1 MADQIR
7 VLVVDDIPETRDHLT
22 KLLGFE
28 SDIDVVG
35 SAASGHEALEMAVR
49 LSPDVILMDINMPD
63 MDGIAATEQLSSIAP
78 AAAVVMMSV
87 QGEADYLRRSMLA
100 GAREFLVKPFSSD
113 ELTASIRQVS
123 ARERD
128 KQSRMAAVPVPVGMV
143 APPTGRVGG
152 SGEPGVV
159 VAVFSP
165 KGGVGR
171 TTVAV
176 NLAVAAATELGKK
189 VVIMDGSFQFGDV
202 GVLLNL
208 NPKSKSIAD
217 LIPEI
222 DAGSL
227 DSLDTFLINHTAG
240 IRVLLA
246 PPSPETAEMITA
258 AGVKTVLDRLRADH
272 DLVVVDCT
280 SYFNDTTLAILDA
293 ADIILTMLS
302 LEITSIKNMRLFLEV
317 AEQLGYENGKVR
329 LVLNRADSALGIRV
343 ADVEHSIG
351 RKVDETI
358 VSDGRSVVYALNR
371 GVPFFLSN
379 REAQVSQDILRLA
392 KSVVG
397 EQPRPPTTTVARQ
410 PRRSRCSHGDECRDS
425 RPLGARRGVGDVPP
439 EANRE
444 RPTGCAGAPSSA
456 PPPPGGELPPSGAPP
471 NVPTTGRLSSQA
483 PVRES
488 FRDVKFRIQ
497 SRVIQDLDP
506 KLDLSNQVE
515 VRRQIEEIFGK
526 VIDEEGL
533 ALTRAERVR
542 MLEQITDEII
552 GLGPL
557 EPLLRDE
564 TVTEV
569 MVNGPNQVYVER
581 TGKLEVTDV
590 VFQNDDHVMRIID
603 RIVAPLGRRIDES
616 SPMVDAR
623 LPDGSRVNA
632 IIPPLSLV
640 GPCITIRKFS
650 AIPLHRG
657 RPDPVRHR

>member
-35 SAASGHEALEMAVR
+35 SAASGREAIDMAAR
-49 LSPDVILMDINMPD
+49 LTPDVVLMDINMPD
-63 MDGIAATEQLSSIAP
+63 MDGIAATEQLSAAVPS
-78 AAAVVMMSV
+78 AAVVMMSV

-128 KQSRMAAVPVPVGMV
+128 KMSRMAVQPVQ
-143 APPTGRVGG
+143 AVGG
-152 SGEPGVV
+152 AGPSTNESGEPGIV

-176 NLAVAAATELGKK
+176 NLAIAAATELGKK
-189 VVIMDGSFQFGDV
+189 VVLMDGSFQFGDV

-217 LIPEI
+217 LLPEL
-222 DAGSL
+222 DAGEL
-227 DSLDTFLINHTAG
+227 DSLDTFVINHTAG

-246 PPSPETAEMITA
+246 PPTPETAELVTPTA
-258 AGVKTVLDRLRADH
+258 VKRILETLRRDH

-280 SYFNDTTLAILDA
+280 AYFNDSTLAILDA

-317 AEQLGYENGKVR
+317 AEQLGYEQGKVR

-397 EQPRPPTTTVARQ
+397 DRTGSDRRREQGRRQ
-410 PRRSRCSHGDECRDS
+410 EVIVRMALS
-425 RPLGARRGVGDVPP
+425 
-439 EANRE
+439 
-444 RPTGCAGAPSSA
+444 T
-456 PPPPGGELPPSGAPP
+456 
-471 NVPTTGRLSSQA
+471 RLSVPA
-483 PVRES
+483 PR
-488 FRDVKFRIQ
+488 
-497 SRVIQDLDP
+497 
-506 KLDLSNQVE
+506 
-515 VRRQIEEIFGK
+515 G
-526 VIDEEGL
+526 EEG
-533 ALTRAERVR
+533 
-542 MLEQITDEII
+542 
-552 GLGPL
+552 
-557 EPLLRDE
+557 
-564 TVTEV
+564 VT
-569 MVNGPNQVYVER
+569 
-581 TGKLEVTDV
+581 
-590 VFQNDDHVMRIID
+590 
-603 RIVAPLGRRIDES
+603 
-616 SPMVDAR
+616 
-623 LPDGSRVNA
+623 
-632 IIPPLSLV
+632 
-640 GPCITIRKFS
+640 PC
-650 AIPLHRG
+650 PC
-657 RPDPVRHR
+657 

>member
-35 SAASGHEALEMAVR
+35 SAASGREALEMAVR
-49 LSPDVILMDINMPD
+49 LNPDVVLMDINMPD
-63 MDGIAATEQLSSIAP
+63 MDGIAATEQLSSAVP

-128 KQSRMAAVPVPVGMV
+128 KQSRMAA
-143 APPTGRVGG
+143 APAPTSGG
-152 SGEPGVV
+152 SAKVAGGQRESGLV

-176 NLAVAAATELGKK
+176 NVAVAAATELGQR

-217 LIPEI
+217 LVPEI
-222 DAGSL
+222 EAAGGEIESI
-227 DSLDTFLINHTAG
+227 DTFVIDHTSG
-240 IRVLLA
+240 VRVLLA
-246 PPSPETAEMITA
+246 PPSPEMAELVTAS
-258 AGVKTVLDRLRADH
+258 GVRKVLATLRATH

-280 SYFNDTTLAILDA
+280 AFFNDTTLAILDA
-293 ADIILTMLS
+293 ADVILTMLS

-317 AEQLGYENGKVR
+317 AEQLGYESGKVR

-371 GVPFFLSN
+371 GIPFFLSN

-392 KSVVG
+392 RSVVG
-397 EQPRPPTTTVARQ
+397 E
-410 PRRSRCSHGDECRDS
+410 RSGTAAHDDG
-425 RPLGARRGVGDVPP
+425 
-439 EANRE
+439 
-444 RPTGCAGAPSSA
+444 
-456 PPPPGGELPPSGAPP
+456 
-471 NVPTTGRLSSQA
+471 
-483 PVRES
+483 
-488 FRDVKFRIQ
+488 
-497 SRVIQDLDP
+497 P
-506 KLDLSNQVE
+506 KSTQK
-515 VRRQIEEIFGK
+515 R
-526 VIDEEGL
+526 
-533 ALTRAERVR
+533 
-542 MLEQITDEII
+542 
-552 GLGPL
+552 
-557 EPLLRDE
+557 
-564 TVTEV
+564 
-569 MVNGPNQVYVER
+569 
-581 TGKLEVTDV
+581 
-590 VFQNDDHVMRIID
+590 
-603 RIVAPLGRRIDES
+603 
-616 SPMVDAR
+616 
-623 LPDGSRVNA
+623 
-632 IIPPLSLV
+632 SLFAW
-640 GPCITIRKFS
+640 R
-650 AIPLHRG
+650 
-657 RPDPVRHR
+657 

>member
-35 SAASGHEALEMAVR
+35 SAASGREALEMASR

-63 MDGIAATEQLSSIAP
+63 MDGIAATEQLSATVP
-78 AAAVVMMSV
+78 NAAVVMMSV

-113 ELTASIRQVS
+113 ELTASIRQIS

-128 KQSRMAAVPVPVGMV
+128 KISRLAVPAAAGPG
-143 APPTGRVGG
+143 TSTNGRDGG
-152 SGEPGVV
+152 PGEFGRV

-176 NLAVAAATELGKK
+176 NLAIAAATELDMK
-189 VVIMDGSFQFGDV
+189 VVLMDGSFQFGDV

-217 LIPEI
+217 LLPELE
-222 DAGSL
+222 AGSL
-227 DSLDTFLINHTAG
+227 DSLDTFLISHTAG

-258 AGVKTVLDRLRADH
+258 SGVKTVVDRLRADH

-280 SYFNDTTLAILDA
+280 SYFNDSTLAILDA
-293 ADIILTMLS
+293 ADVILTMLS

-317 AEQLGYENGKVR
+317 AEQLGYEESKVR

-351 RKVDETI
+351 RKVDDTI

-392 KSVVG
+392 RSVVG
-397 EQPRPPTTTVARQ
+397 ERPATVDDSHARSTQ
-410 PRRSRCSHGDECRDS
+410 
-425 RPLGARRGVGDVPP
+425 
-439 EANRE
+439 
-444 RPTGCAGAPSSA
+444 
-456 PPPPGGELPPSGAPP
+456 
-471 NVPTTGRLSSQA
+471 
-483 PVRES
+483 
-488 FRDVKFRIQ
+488 K
-497 SRVIQDLDP
+497 
-506 KLDLSNQVE
+506 K
-515 VRRQIEEIFGK
+515 
-526 VIDEEGL
+526 
-533 ALTRAERVR
+533 
-542 MLEQITDEII
+542 
-552 GLGPL
+552 
-557 EPLLRDE
+557 
-564 TVTEV
+564 
-569 MVNGPNQVYVER
+569 
-581 TGKLEVTDV
+581 
-590 VFQNDDHVMRIID
+590 
-603 RIVAPLGRRIDES
+603 
-616 SPMVDAR
+616 
-623 LPDGSRVNA
+623 
-632 IIPPLSLV
+632 SLFAW
-640 GPCITIRKFS
+640 R
-650 AIPLHRG
+650 
-657 RPDPVRHR
+657 